1 VKLARGQNGAW
12 MAAAQGRGG
21 CKRRRCSGEDG
32 CGRRRTVAV
41 RRGARISN
49 TVLSRA
55 SCRARTL
62 EKAHNYSPRCF
73 GFIDSSQPTSAAI
86 HLSSP
91 MRFVLRGD
99 ETGASRVAGLAQT
112 RPAVVVLATG
122 IAGSGQGRG
131 RQEDKATPR
140 RPVPRQNDEHERRAY
155 TDRDP
160 QPSPTKLTGFSGG

>member
-1 VKLARGQNGAW
+1 LEQWRRRPHAGQGGGVGLCHRRRWCVKLARGQNGAW

-99 ETGASRVAGLAQT
+99 ETGGVAGLAQT
-112 RPAVVVLATG
+112 RPAVLMSRKVARTAAEG
-122 IAGSGQGRG
+122 GRE
-131 RQEDKATPR
+131 REEFCNSLR
-140 RPVPRQNDEHERRAY
+140 RKK
-155 TDRDP
+155 
-160 QPSPTKLTGFSGG
+160 S